1 MFWTIDFCLRIAQWS
16 KWHFIT
22 VTTSRVFVQ
31 FRISLQ
37 PTDANSIGGSCVDS
51 GRAGTVL
58 LLNRFASIN
67 LRTYPVY
74 LYLPRERNGKNNFI
88 AMPLYSINVHSVFF
102 AALCI
107 VHSGMWDCWKT
118 GHRVQRCVFKISHRK
133 VVVLEGIP
141 CTRTMPLILP
151 DVGYRACSD
160 ELRLEHVWY
169 FQK

>member
-1 MFWTIDFCLRIAQWS
+1 M
-16 KWHFIT
+16 
-22 VTTSRVFVQ
+22 
-31 FRISLQ
+31 
-37 PTDANSIGGSCVDS
+37 PTQSGEAVST

-107 VHSGMWDCWKT
+107 VHSGM
-118 GHRVQRCVFKISHRK
+118 
-133 VVVLEGIP
+133 
-141 CTRTMPLILP
+141 
-151 DVGYRACSD
+151 
-160 ELRLEHVWY
+160 
-169 FQK
+169 